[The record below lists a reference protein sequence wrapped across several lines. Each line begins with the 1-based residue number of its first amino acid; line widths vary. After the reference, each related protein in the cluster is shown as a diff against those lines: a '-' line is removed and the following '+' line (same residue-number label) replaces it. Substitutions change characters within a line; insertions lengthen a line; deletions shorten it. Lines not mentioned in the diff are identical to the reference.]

1 LKSGIWFINVASL
14 VAVHRIEFPLF
25 LGTFCSIERD
35 RVLKSLL
42 IKNYAL
48 IEEVEAE
55 FESGLNI
62 ITGETGA
69 GKSILIDAL
78 GLVLG
83 ERASSDV
90 IRKGAEKTI
99 VESVFGISGNKKVK
113 GILKEHDLEGDGD
126 LILRREISGKGHNR
140 CFINDTP
147 VSLAV
152 LQTIGDLLV
161 DLHGQHD
168 HQSLLRTETHIDLLD
183 DFGGLAGLREEYE
196 ASYQRLKGLF
206 DELETL
212 QAKERSLRKRKDLY
226 EFQIQEIDALSPQA
240 GEEEALETELRILEN
255 AEKLFESTS
264 SLHQLL
270 YEGEQAVYDQLVL
283 ARNQLEDLARIDGSF
298 EDVKNEC
305 SSAVAIVGELAKFI
319 QTYNSKIE
327 FNPERLEQIRD
338 RLGKLALLKKKYGG
352 STEAVLAHREKIGQ
366 EFALAE
372 NFDGEI
378 KKLNERIDAERR
390 SCSSAAQR
398 LSTKRREH
406 VGKINTAVVAEL
418 AKLGIS
424 NARFDVVVQNRVL
437 GKSNESPAPSRSFVK
452 LGREFYEATPKG
464 IDIVEF
470 HISTNLGEEPKPLAK
485 VASGGEI
492 SRVMLAL
499 KTILAK
505 SERLPLLIF
514 DEIDV
519 GVSGRIAAAVGKS
532 IKSLSQFH
540 QVIAITHLPQIA
552 GLGDTHFVVEKLERE
567 KRTKTRLRKLDLEER
582 VEEVAKLM
590 SGTQVTDSGLR
601 SARELMG
608 IGKH

>member
-1 LKSGIWFINVASL
+1 VPLKSGRSL
-14 VAVHRIEFPLF
+14 HARIEIPLF
-25 LGTFCSIERD
+25 LGTFRLNQGID
-35 RVLKSLL
+35 VLKSLL

-48 IEEVEAE
+48 IEEVEVE

-83 ERASSDV
+83 ERANSEI
-90 IRKGAEKTI
+90 IRKGAEKAV
-99 VESVFGISGNKKVK
+99 VEAIFGISSNSKVK
-113 GILKEHDLEGDGD
+113 SILRQEDLEVDGD
-126 LILRREISGKGHNR
+126 LILRREISAKGHNR

-147 VSLAV
+147 VSLAM
-152 LQTIGDLLV
+152 LQAVGDLLV

-183 DFGGLAGLREEYE
+183 DFGGLAGLREEYR
-196 ASYQRLKGLF
+196 ASHGRMTSLF
-206 DELETL
+206 TELEEL
-212 QAKERSLRKRKDLY
+212 QAKERSLRERKDLY
-226 EFQIQEIDALSPQA
+226 EFQIQEIDALGPQS

-255 AEKLFESTS
+255 SEKLFESTAA
-264 SLHQLL
+264 LHQLL
-270 YEGEQAVYDQLVL
+270 YEGEQAVYDQVVL

-305 SSAVAIVGELAKFI
+305 ASAVAIISELAKFI
-319 QTYNSKIE
+319 QSYNSKIE

-338 RLGKLALLKKKYGG
+338 RLGKLTLLKKKYGG
-352 STEAVLAHREKIGQ
+352 SIDAVIAHREKVGQ
-366 EFALAE
+366 EFSLAE
-372 NFDGEI
+372 NFEAEI
-378 KKLNERIDAERR
+378 EKLRGLIEAERR
-390 SCSSAAQR
+390 VCSAAAQR
-398 LSTKRREH
+398 LSAKRREH
-406 VGKINTAVVAEL
+406 VSKINNSVVAEL

-424 NARFDVVVQNRVL
+424 SARFDVAIENRVV
-437 GKSNESPAPSRSFVK
+437 GKSNGSSQPLRAYVK
-452 LGREFYEATPKG
+452 MGREFYEATTTG

-470 HISTNLGEEPKPLAK
+470 HISTNLGEELKPLVK

-552 GLGDTHFVVEKLERE
+552 GLADTHFVVEKIERD
-567 KRTKTRLRKLDLEER
+567 KRTRTRLRKLELEER
-582 VEEVAKLM
+582 VKEVAKLM
-590 SGTQVTDSGLR
+590 SGSQITDSGLK

-608 IGKH
+608 LSKR